1 MVTAARIF
9 HDAHIAGL
17 KRQLRSRCRA
27 IYAQYL
33 IDRKSPDFEEE
44 YFGQKLTMPLR
55 ALKTSFI
62 ARQKGLSE
70 QDRQDLE
77 SAFSLYFDEIANDL
91 KILLSAKLF

>member
-1 MVTAARIF
+1 
-9 HDAHIAGL
+9 
-17 KRQLRSRCRA
+17 
-27 IYAQYL
+27 
-33 IDRKSPDFEEE
+33 
-44 YFGQKLTMPLR
+44 MPLR